1 MAAKRFV
8 FKNNYRGFL
17 SINFD
22 GIYPTRSA
30 ETGRQL
36 TLSEEEYDHIKMY
49 SPKTLYRFL
58 EPVGFKFDKEVEVV
72 PFEPEYYF
80 ELRDEKRTEILKTL
94 TLEQLVSIQDLALQN
109 EIDNNAT
116 DAVKQQIL
124 LAAAGK

>member
-17 SINFD
+17 SLNFD
-22 GIYPTRSA
+22 GVYPSRTA
-30 ETGRQL
+30 ESGRQL
-36 TLSEEEYDHIKMY
+36 TLSEEEYEHVKTY

-58 EPVGFKFDKEVEVV
+58 EPIGFKFDKEVEVI
-72 PFEPEYYF
+72 PFEAEVYF
-80 ELRDEKRTEILKTL
+80 ELRDEKRAEILKGL
-94 TLEQLVSIQDLALQN
+94 SLDELVSIQDLALQN

-124 LAAAGK
+124 LKSAGK